1 MLIKWNSVG
10 GEKMLFI
17 EKVFEQFHDFWL
29 TIMIDI
35 FFIDIIKFYSYFLG
49 LMMTY
54 DKFSSFLI
62 EKFIFAFLFQ
72 RTWNRNFMLKSFDHS
87 FRNYDVIKILF
98 EIIEVIIEYQISLL
112 HHKMLQKSITSCEM
126 CKNWIES
133 LSKLATNKYE
143 P

>member
-54 DKFSSFLI
+54 DIFSSFLI
-62 EKFIFAFLFQ
+62 EKFIFSLLFQ
-72 RTWNRNFMLKSFDHS
+72 RTWNRNFMIFML
-87 FRNYDVIKILF
+87 RNVLIILL
-98 EIIEVIIEYQISLL
+98 EIIMLL
-112 HHKMLQKSITSCEM
+112 RFCLKLLKLLLSIKFLCCTTKCFRKVSHLVKCA
-126 CKNWIES
+126 KIG
-133 LSKLATNKYE
+133 
-143 P
+143 